1 MTVFK
6 NPLPRGEDQT
16 ALIRYSKFFLS
27 AVKGNK
33 ESLAAFQEVFNDED
47 QFLAKVQME
56 NLTGLAVGLLQ
67 FSLESITK
75 SPQGSGKDGKVSMR
89 VDEMV
94 QQISVKYS
102 GKEVND
108 EALKRIF
115 IQSQNL
121 SQNIINQRARIE
133 QAYVNVKDTI
143 SSGRLSATPT
153 GSRPQ
158 SSASNSRRAA
168 ETPKHSFTPML
179 GFREKSQS
187 LKENGSESNNLIN

>member
-1 MTVFK
+1 MIYK
-6 NPLPRGEDQT
+6 NPVPKGEDQN

-33 ESLAAFQEVFNDED
+33 ESLAVFQEVFNDED
-47 QFLAKVQME
+47 QFLAKVGME

-67 FSLESITK
+67 FSLDSIARCT
-75 SPQGSGKDGKVSMR
+75 QGSEIGGSVKTR
-89 VDEMV
+89 VDDMV
-94 QQISVKYS
+94 QQISVKYA

-108 EALKRIF
+108 ESLKRIF

-121 SQNIINQRARIE
+121 SQNIVNQRARIE

-143 SSGRLSATPT
+143 SSGRLSVTPT

-158 SSASNSRRAA
+158 SSASNSRKAA
-168 ETPKHSFTPML
+168 ETPKHMFTPMM

-187 LKENGSESNNLIN
+187 LKDHGSESNNLIN